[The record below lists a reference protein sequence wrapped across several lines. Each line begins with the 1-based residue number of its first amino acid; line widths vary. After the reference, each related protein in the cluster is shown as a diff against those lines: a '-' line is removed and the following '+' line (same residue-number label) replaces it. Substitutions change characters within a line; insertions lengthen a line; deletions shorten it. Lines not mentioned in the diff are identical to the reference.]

1 MIRLTKCIKD
11 RQVASPLIQLS
22 KIRTISDFTKGKR
35 FSGTRIRTYIL
46 VHDLAGYL
54 REYSISKEKSL
65 YQRPN
70 EPVPFYIRKVT
81 TVMQGHFVA
90 LPFNYDIY

>member
-1 MIRLTKCIKD
+1 M
-11 RQVASPLIQLS
+11 
-22 KIRTISDFTKGKR
+22 

-54 REYSISKEKSL
+54 REDSIFKEKSL

-70 EPVPFYIRKVT
+70 ERVPFYIRKVIILGPSFYY
-81 TVMQGHFVA
+81 MHS
-90 LPFNYDIY
+90 